1 MITALTDRL
10 VFRCSQIFC
19 SAISRSLR
27 CFSVY
32 SVHVQLL
39 ASHHTDLLHS
49 NQDFALFN
57 LLRFRAMFH
66 ASYFVE
72 IWPKPLSFPNMVR
85 WKTLLFVNRVV
96 SITFRSCS
104 QHTWYLFL

>member
-57 LLRFRAMFH
+57 LFRFRAMFH

-72 IWPKPLSFPNMVR
+72 IWPSPCHFQTWWGEKPFC
-85 WKTLLFVNRVV
+85 LLTAWCQLRFDRAV
-96 SITFRSCS
+96 STRDICS
-104 QHTWYLFL
+104 